1 MNIED
6 ILSIE
11 DAGIA
16 IGGANNR
23 AVYRAIKR
31 AKADGH
37 ECCVEILGR
46 FGVPKDKVET
56 LKRYYY
62 PYYSDAHQAM
72 VKKWG
77 SRGGKAAA
85 VTKRSRRKSSLSG
98 TTGREAE
105 ARKAE

>member
-31 AKADGH
+31 ARADGH

-46 FGVPKDKVET
+46 FGVPKDKVEI
-56 LKRYYY
+56 LKQYYY

-77 SRGGKAAA
+77 ASGGRAGAI
-85 VTKRSRRKSSLSG
+85 TKRSRRPSSSSGRSG
-98 TTGREAE
+98 T
-105 ARKAE
+105 

>member
-31 AKADGH
+31 ARADGH

-46 FGVPKDKVET
+46 FGVPKDKVEI

-77 SRGGKAAA
+77 ASGGRAGAI
-85 VTKRSRRKSSLSG
+85 TKRSRRQSSSRG
-98 TTGREAE
+98 RSGREAGG
-105 ARKAE
+105 RKAE